1 MLTKAIQ
8 IAGHADANVMR
19 LQEVEVPEP
28 STSEVVLRHTAIG
41 VNFIDVY
48 HRSGLYPVPSFP
60 SGLGV
65 EAAGV
70 VESVGESVSEL
81 RPGDRVAYAGGPVG
95 AYSVRRVIAA
105 NRLVKLP
112 DDISDESAA
121 SVMLKG
127 MTVEVLIRRV
137 FPVSRGQTVLW
148 HAAAGGVGLIA
159 CQWLRALGVRVI
171 GTVGSEEKARIAQEN
186 GCAETILYREAGFV
200 ERVRELTAGAGVPVV
215 YDSVG
220 RSTFSG
226 SLDCLESRGTLV
238 CFGNASGK
246 PEPLDITV
254 LGAKGSLFLT
264 RPTLFTYTSR
274 REELLASAIAL
285 FDVLRRGDVKV
296 RIGRRLPLAQACEAH
311 QYLEARATTGSTILI
326 P

>member
-1 MLTKAIQ
+1 MLTRAIQ
-8 IAGHADANVMR
+8 IPGNGDSNLMK
-19 LQEVEVPEP
+19 LEDVEVPAP

-48 HRSGLYPVPSFP
+48 HRSGLYTLPSFP

-70 VESVGESVSEL
+70 VESVGESVTEL

-95 AYSVRRVIAA
+95 AYSVRRIMAA

-171 GTVGSEEKARIAQEN
+171 GTVGSEEKARIAQKN
-186 GCAETILYREAGFV
+186 GCAETILYRERGFV
-200 ERVRELTAGAGVPVV
+200 EKVRELTAGAGVPVV

-220 RSTFSG
+220 RSTFSD
-226 SLDCLESRGTLV
+226 SLDCLAPRGTLV

-264 RPTLFTYTSR
+264 RPTLFAYTAH
-274 REELLASAIAL
+274 REELLASANAL
-285 FDVLRRGDVKV
+285 FDVIRRGDVKV
-296 RIGRRLPLAQACEAH
+296 QIGQRLPLDRACEAH
-311 QYLEARATTGSTILI
+311 QLLESRATIGSSILI